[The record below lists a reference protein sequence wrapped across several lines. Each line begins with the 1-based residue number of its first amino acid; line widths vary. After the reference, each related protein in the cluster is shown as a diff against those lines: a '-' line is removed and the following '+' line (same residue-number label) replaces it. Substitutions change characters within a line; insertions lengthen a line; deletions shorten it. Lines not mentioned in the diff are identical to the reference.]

1 MGQGNESKF
10 LTPALCRAARG
21 LLDWTQQDLAERAG
35 VSRSTIK
42 DYENCRHD
50 LHRATAAQLS
60 LALEGEASSS
70 FTLMMAELGYA
81 PNDNDIDADRR
92 LSSRRNLEL
101 LPKFLADLRGPVV
114 LRGISVRLQNCESA
128 YFIIAQ
134 RA

>member
-60 LALEGEASSS
+60 LALEG
-70 FTLMMAELGYA
+70 G
-81 PNDNDIDADRR
+81 
-92 LSSRRNLEL
+92 
-101 LPKFLADLRGPVV
+101 GVV
-114 LRGISVRLQNCESA
+114 
-128 YFIIAQ
+128 FIHLDDGKVGLCSK
-134 RA
+134 